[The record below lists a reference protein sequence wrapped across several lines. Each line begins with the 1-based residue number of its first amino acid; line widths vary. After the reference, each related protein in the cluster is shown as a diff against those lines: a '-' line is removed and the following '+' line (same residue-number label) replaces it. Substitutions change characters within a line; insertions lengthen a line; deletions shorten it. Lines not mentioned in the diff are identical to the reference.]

1 MRSKELFENIV
12 GTLLHLGLRSPF
24 GLVETLVSGTAP
36 LAVRKAQLLSPAV
49 ETLGGVKEE
58 IVLSDLLWQSQEGLQ
73 LTKACPGLFDEH
85 VPVDNVDLIHGK
97 ISHPP

>member
-1 MRSKELFENIV
+1 MRSKELCENIV

-36 LAVRKAQLLSPAV
+36 LTVRQAQLLSAAV
-49 ETLGGVKEE
+49 ETLGRVEEE
-58 IVLSDLLWQSQEGLQ
+58 IVLSDLLRYPQEGLQ
-73 LTKACPGLFDEH
+73 LTKTCPGLFDKL
-85 VPVDNVDLIHGK
+85 VPVNNVDLLQGK